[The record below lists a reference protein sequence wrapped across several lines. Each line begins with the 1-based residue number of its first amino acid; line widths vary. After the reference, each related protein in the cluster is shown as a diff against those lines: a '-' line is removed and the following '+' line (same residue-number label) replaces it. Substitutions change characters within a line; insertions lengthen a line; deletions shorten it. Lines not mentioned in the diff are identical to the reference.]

1 MATYTIY
8 PVQTVQTPSI
18 VSNAVEGADV
28 VVSAVLAGILLYF
41 LNKSFLNNFPAYI
54 AILTGIVMV
63 LYLGNYMII
72 RNLGFVLLVDG
83 IYKLIREYVTVS
95 S

>member
-18 VSNAVEGADV
+18 VNNAIEGADI

-41 LNKSFLNNFPAYI
+41 LNKSFLKNFPSYI
-54 AILTGIVMV
+54 AILIGIVMV
-63 LYLGNYMII
+63 LYLGNHMII
-72 RNLGFVLLVDG
+72 RNLGFVLLTDG
-83 IYKLIREYVTVS
+83 IYNLIKEYIIITS
-95 S
+95 